1 METKT
6 ATMTAGK
13 KGPVLIQDNNFIE
26 DMAHFNRERIP
37 ERVVHAKGAGA
48 FGYFE
53 TTHDVTKYTRL
64 SPFSKIGKQTSVLV
78 RFSSVGNYI
87 FHKINFQA
95 ILYRNSYRKSLLVN
109 YPRKIFRKTSISYR
123 LIRTRMFVCIS
134 RDKKCYLFRKFCIRT
149 TK

>member
-6 ATMTAGK
+6 ATMTVGE

-64 SPFSKIGKQTSVLV
+64 SPFAKIGKQTSVLV
-78 RFSSVGNYI
+78 RFSSVGNYL
-87 FHKINFQA
+87 FYKITFQA
-95 ILYRNSYRKSLLVN
+95 IVCGNTHSKS
-109 YPRKIFRKTSISYR
+109 PIFRI
-123 LIRTRMFVCIS
+123 L
-134 RDKKCYLFRKFCIRT
+134 
-149 TK
+149 